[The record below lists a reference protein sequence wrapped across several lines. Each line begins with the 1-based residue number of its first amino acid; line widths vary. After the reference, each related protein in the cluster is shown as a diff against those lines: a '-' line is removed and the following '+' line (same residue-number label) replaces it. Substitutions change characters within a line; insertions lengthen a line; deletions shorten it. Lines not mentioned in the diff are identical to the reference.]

1 MTKQKKEMKFLK
13 LVLLFLFIFLMIFL
27 TIKLFPLFKNLGNVE
42 GRINFKN
49 KINDMGILGPLVII
63 GLIFIQLLVAFLP
76 GEPLEILAGMCY
88 GTWGGM
94 LLIFVGVLL
103 GSMIIFFSV
112 KKFGKDFI
120 ETFFEEKSIQKLEN
134 NKLMKNTNKLEFI
147 FFILFFLPGTPKDL
161 FTYIGGLMPIRT
173 SRFILIST
181 FARFPSIIT
190 STFAGSNIIEG
201 NIELTIITFIVTLI
215 ISLLGI
221 FIFHQLEKQK
231 IVIRK

>member
-1 MTKQKKEMKFLK
+1 MTKQKKKMKFLK
-13 LVLLFLFIFLMIFL
+13 LILLFLFIFLMIFL
-27 TIKLFPLFKNLGNVE
+27 TIKLFPLFRDLGNAD

-49 KINDMGILGPLVII
+49 RIDDMGIFGPLVII

-94 LLIFVGVLL
+94 LLIFIGVLL
-103 GSMIIFFSV
+103 GSSLIFFSV

-120 ETFFEEKSIQKLEN
+120 ETFFETKSIQKLKN

-161 FTYIGGLMPIRT
+161 FTYIGGLMPIKA
-173 SRFILIST
+173 SRFLLIST

-201 NIELTIITFIVTLI
+201 NMRLTVITFIVTLI

-221 FIFHQLEKQK
+221 FLFHQLEKQK
-231 IVIRK
+231 IIIKE